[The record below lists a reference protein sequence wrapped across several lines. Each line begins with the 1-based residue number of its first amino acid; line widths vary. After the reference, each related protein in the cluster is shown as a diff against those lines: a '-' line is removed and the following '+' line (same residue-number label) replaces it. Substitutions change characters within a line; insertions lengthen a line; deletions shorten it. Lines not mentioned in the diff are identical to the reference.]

1 MIALILECVIAV
13 VSLLS
18 YRLLKRLR
26 ASESAFIAGWASAVW
41 APTIMLLVYTWLFL
55 SLVVLPWSYYF
66 QQVYMALNQVTTK
79 QAVIAVSARM
89 VTLNYYSSMFI
100 VAGYTLLLSWL
111 SMSVINK
118 WEADF
123 LKQSTLASRDLHRNI
138 DTMFM
143 VIRGAVYVVA
153 GFILMKVLDLNHLA
167 DSLFTTGAVGAIFVS
182 FAARDSIANVFGG
195 LMILFDRPFRVGD
208 YVSSPDRDIEGTV
221 ERIGWRVTQVRTPR
235 KTVKYIPNCAF
246 STVSIENISR
256 MSNRRIRM
264 TVGIRY
270 DDLKKVERICE
281 QLEAMVDSLEFVDKR
296 MAHFCTFSELGD
308 YSVNL
313 LVVVYTKPL
322 SFKDYHKAKD
332 SVLHNIVKIVR
343 KNKADFPFPTTTLDA
358 EHIVERLKNSM
369 AD

>member
-1 MIALILECVIAV
+1 MLALILECIIAF
-13 VSLLS
+13 VSIGL
-18 YRLLKRLR
+18 YRLLKRLS
-26 ASESAFIAGWASAVW
+26 ASDNTMISGWALAIWTPAVV
-41 APTIMLLVYTWLFL
+41 LLVYTWLFL
-55 SLVVLPWSYYF
+55 SIIVLPWDYYF
-66 QQVYMALNQVTTK
+66 QQVYMALNSVTEK
-79 QAVIAVSARM
+79 QAAVAVSARM
-89 VTLNYYSSMFI
+89 QVLSYYTSMFL
-100 VAGYTLLLSWL
+100 VAGYTVLLSWL
-111 SMSVINK
+111 TMSVINK
-118 WEADF
+118 WESDF
-123 LKQSTLASRDLHRNI
+123 LKKSSLASRDLHRNI

-195 LMILFDRPFRVGD
+195 FMILFDRPFRVGD

-235 KTVKYIPNCAF
+235 KTVKYIPNCTF

-264 TVGIRY
+264 TVGVRY

-281 QLEAMVDSLEFVDKR
+281 QLEEMVEQLGFVDKR

-332 SVLHNIVKIVR
+332 TVLHNIVKVVR

-358 EHIVERLKNSM
+358 EHIVERLKNGM